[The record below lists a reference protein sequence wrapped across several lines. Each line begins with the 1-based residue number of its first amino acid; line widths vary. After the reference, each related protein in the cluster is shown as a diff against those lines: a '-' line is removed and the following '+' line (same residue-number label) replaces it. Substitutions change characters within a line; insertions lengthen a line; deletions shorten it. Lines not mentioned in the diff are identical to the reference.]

1 MFSPAL
7 IILSFKITHKSPGA
21 VIPLLTSKIYVD
33 LLELAMQTSPQEHL
47 MGVTLIFQ
55 VLILTT
61 IKMIKIKLLN
71 LVTLPRRSINQE
83 TTNLRSQILAT
94 KAEAFAGNNQQISH
108 KKQKF
113 NENSEQSQSKITDF
127 HESSKLSQE
136 SYHEIT
142 RAYVKIFVI
151 CGIPWHVIENPFFI
165 ELLKILRLG
174 YMPPSKDTLS
184 DELFA

>member
-1 MFSPAL
+1 MSDEY
-7 IILSFKITHKSPGA
+7 KTK
-21 VIPLLTSKIYVD
+21 
-33 LLELAMQTSPQEHL
+33 
-47 MGVTLIFQ
+47 
-55 VLILTT
+55 
-61 IKMIKIKLLN
+61 
-71 LVTLPRRSINQE
+71 
-83 TTNLRSQILAT
+83 LAT

-151 CGIPWHVIENPFFI
+151 CAYDEWTNMANESIWNFLIHISDHKEYLWCLKNLSEESHTGIFLAKEIKDIIKQIDPEKFSTVI
-165 ELLKILRLG
+165 
-174 YMPPSKDTLS
+174 S
-184 DELFA
+184 DAGANI